1 MFIAVKSI
9 SGHDY
14 SLANKTISLKGGCY
28 LNAISQEDF
37 EALRA
42 SYTCIDEFI
51 QNGFYV
57 VSHTKNT
64 NTEAKASD
72 DALQNIKDNQENT
85 IKANE
90 SRTRVRVTNAREA
103 MPKG

>member
-1 MFIAVKSI
+1 MFVAIKSI

-28 LNAISQEDF
+28 LNAITPEDF
-37 EALRA
+37 QALRA
-42 SYTCIDEFI
+42 SYACIDEFI
-51 QNGFYV
+51 QKGFYV
-57 VSHTKNT
+57 VSDSKNP
-64 NTEAKASD
+64 NAEAKASD

-90 SRTRVRVTNAREA
+90 SRTRVRVT
-103 MPKG
+103 KG

>member
-1 MFIAVKSI
+1 MFIAIKSI

-28 LNAISQEDF
+28 LNAISPEDF
-37 EALRA
+37 QALRA
-42 SYTCIDEFI
+42 SYACIEEFI

-57 VSHTKNT
+57 VSDTKNA
-64 NTEAKASD
+64 NAELKASD
-72 DALQNIKDNQENT
+72 EALQSIKDDQENT

-90 SRTRVRVTNAREA
+90 SRTRAKIT
-103 MPKG
+103 KG

>member
-1 MFIAVKSI
+1 MFIAIKSI

-28 LNAISQEDF
+28 LNEISKEDF
-37 EALRA
+37 EALRT
-42 SYTCIDEFI
+42 SYPCIDEFI
-51 QNGFYV
+51 QKGFYV
-57 VSHTKNT
+57 VSDTKNP
-64 NTEAKASD
+64 NAEAKASD

-90 SRTRVRVTNAREA
+90 SRTRVRVT
-103 MPKG
+103 KG